1 MSNNIETAGNYDS
14 SLLYNTKPETM
25 IRLQNIE
32 KVYRTDT
39 VETQALNNISLN
51 IAKGEFLSIMGPS
64 GCGKSTLLNIMG
76 LLDAPSK
83 GNIQIDQEPTQ
94 KLSDKQLAHFR
105 NKKLGFIFQSYHL
118 INDLRVLD
126 NVELPLLYR
135 KSTGKDRK
143 QMAAEAL
150 EKVGLSNRMKHFP
163 TQLSGGQKQRVAIAR
178 AIVGRPEI
186 ILADEPTGN
195 LDSAM
200 GNEIMDILLQL
211 NETDGTTIVMVTHD
225 ENMAR
230 KTHRLVRLFDGTQ
243 VE

>member
-1 MSNNIETAGNYDS
+1 
-14 SLLYNTKPETM
+14 M

-39 VETQALNNISLN
+39 IETLALNSVSLD

-83 GNIQIDQEPTQ
+83 GQIRIDDQKTEGMN
-94 KLSDKQLAHFR
+94 DKQLARFR

-118 INDLRVLD
+118 INDLQVLD

-135 KSTGKDRK
+135 DTTAK
-143 QMAAEAL
+143 QRRELAAEAL
-150 EKVGLSNRMKHFP
+150 EKVGLANRLKHFP
-163 TQLSGGQKQRVAIAR
+163 TQLSGGQRQRVAIAR

-200 GNEIMDILLQL
+200 GNEIMEILLNL
-211 NETDGTTIVMVTHD
+211 NRNDGTTIVMVTHD
-225 ENMAR
+225 ENMAH
-230 KTHRLVRLFDGTQ
+230 KTHKLVRLFDGAQ
-243 VE
+243 VQ